1 MVPLPQ
7 CLSGSARGTE
17 RRGPAPL
24 HRLRVQPPCDSRAQP
39 GSGEGKAASAGEA
52 VLLWPCRVLCYHS
65 AKQEG
70 VGGIILLFGLFLR
83 CGIDSMWQITE
94 HFLPKDIVLH
104 FETLL

>member
-17 RRGPAPL
+17 WQGPAPL
-24 HRLRVQPPCDSRAQP
+24 HHPRVQPPRDSRAQP
-39 GSGEGKAASAGEA
+39 GSGEGKAA
-52 VLLWPCRVLCYHS
+52 LLWPCRVLCDHS

-70 VGGIILLFGLFLR
+70 VGGVILLFGLFLR

-94 HFLPKDIVLH
+94 HFQ
-104 FETLL
+104 